1 MFRQTSLPIEISGKL
16 TARHFNSL
24 LIPGHQT
31 ENLRDVMAAYLPY
44 KCKHLCMLKFRA
56 VSPSSTKNSIYT
68 AYSRL
73 YNQSDNM
80 ISVM

>member
-1 MFRQTSLPIEISGKL
+1 
-16 TARHFNSL
+16 
-24 LIPGHQT
+24 
-31 ENLRDVMAAYLPY
+31 MAAYLLY

-56 VSPSSTKNSIYT
+56 VSPSLTKNSMYKYT

>member
-1 MFRQTSLPIEISGKL
+1 MEK
-16 TARHFNSL
+16 
-24 LIPGHQT
+24 
-31 ENLRDVMAAYLPY
+31 LRDVMAAYLIY
-44 KCKHLCMLKFRA
+44 KCKHLCMLKFRV
-56 VSPSSTKNSIYT
+56 VSPSLTENSIYT